1 MLVGPVKQQ
10 RSLAKLCIVNLLF
23 FCLGKNG
30 EVQCC
35 RTSAPVGDK
44 GPMDKLKTENSKALF
59 LRSQKVAPGGVH
71 SPVRA
76 FKSVG
81 GDPIFFKK
89 AEGAYLETVDG
100 ERLIDFCQSF
110 GPHLLGHRDPD
121 VARVVHETVDLAWS
135 FGACEPYSLEL
146 AEWMVQRL
154 PWIEKVRF
162 TTSGTEAVMSAL
174 RLARAATGREKILKF
189 VGCYHGH
196 ADALLVKAGSGL
208 AGIAAADSAGLNATI
223 TAQTLVAD
231 LDNEAGFAAIMQ
243 KQGQEIAAVIIEPLP
258 ANYGLLQQRKEFLI
272 EVAKI
277 CKAHGALLI
286 FDEVISGFRVA
297 RGGMAEKL
305 GIMPDLVT
313 YGKVIG
319 GGFPVGAYAGPA
331 RLMDLM
337 APMGPVY
344 QAGTLSAN
352 PVGMRAGL
360 ATLMKAEKLNLWQ
373 ELESRTQKWTAQ
385 LSQDCLM
392 NDWPLEVSSVGSIFW
407 FHGKKTQTI
416 RSLADLPINQSE
428 SFKKLFHACLQRG
441 VYLAPSGYEV
451 GFLSA
456 AHTVEILEIA
466 RQSILAGLKE
476 TYG

>member
-1 MLVGPVKQQ
+1 
-10 RSLAKLCIVNLLF
+10 
-23 FCLGKNG
+23 
-30 EVQCC
+30 
-35 RTSAPVGDK
+35 
-44 GPMDKLKTENSKALF
+44 MDKLKTDLSKALF
-59 LRSQKVAPGGVH
+59 SRSQKVAPGGVH

-100 ERLIDFCQSF
+100 QRLIDFCQSF
-110 GPHLLGHRDPD
+110 GPHLLGHRDED

-146 AEWMVQRL
+146 AEWMVERL

-189 VGCYHGH
+189 TGCYHGH

-208 AGIAAADSAGLNATI
+208 AGLAAADSAGLNTTI

-231 LDNEAGFAAIMQ
+231 LDDEAAFIKIMEQ
-243 KQGQEIAAVIIEPLP
+243 HGAQVAAVIIEPLP
-258 ANYGLLQQRKEFLI
+258 ANYGLLEQRPEFLKT
-272 EVAKI
+272 VARV
-277 CKAHGALLI
+277 CKQHGSLLI
-286 FDEVISGFRVA
+286 WDEVISGFRVA
-297 RGGMAEKL
+297 LGGMVEKL
-305 GIMPDLVT
+305 SITPDLVT

-331 RLMDLM
+331 KLMDLV

-360 ATLMKAEKLNLWQ
+360 ATLKKAEQLNLWQ
-373 ELESRTQKWTAQ
+373 ELEERNQAWSAQ
-385 LSQDCLM
+385 LSLDCVE
-392 NDWPLEVSSVGSIFW
+392 NNWPFEVSAVGSIFW
-407 FHGKKTQTI
+407 WHGKKSKPI
-416 RSLADLPINQSE
+416 RSLADLPQEQGEN
-428 SFKKLFHACLQRG
+428 FKKLFHACLRQG

-451 GFLSA
+451 GFISA
-456 AHTVEILEIA
+456 AHTAEVLEEA
-466 RQSILAGLKE
+466 RQKIIAALKE